1 MAGNGNFGYLI
12 VGNIY
17 NFFQVLH
24 LVEITENMRECRNQ
38 KDNKVL
44 ALALNEESQYIVT
57 GDKDLLVLHPFRSAI
72 IITVEEFLKTIK
84 FE

>member
-1 MAGNGNFGYLI
+1 MI

>member
-1 MAGNGNFGYLI
+1 M
-12 VGNIY
+12 
-17 NFFQVLH
+17 H